1 MTDSLKNK
9 LSDLPTNPGVY
20 FHKDK
25 NGKIIYVGKA
35 AVLRNR
41 VRQYFQESRTR
52 DAKTEAL
59 VKDIVDIDWIEVET
73 EVDALFL
80 EAELIKRY
88 KPKYN
93 IDLRDDKS
101 DLYVRIDSKSDH
113 PTVSYTRRPLDD
125 GADYFGSFNSGYLV
139 KKAIKLLRKAFPFDY
154 KVSKSDRVSL
164 DYHIGLSPGLEENKT
179 TLVDYRSNL
188 SQLKRYLKGQR
199 VSVINDL
206 TKEMKQHAKT
216 NSFEE
221 AARCRNQIQA
231 LQSLRKQ
238 IVFSNEEFMDI
249 SKDQALSGLMDLLKL
264 QDIPRR
270 IEGYDISHQSG
281 TNNVAS
287 MVVFSNGLPDKTE
300 YKKFKM
306 HLQGND
312 DFGHMREVIGRRFSK
327 RNLTSWPKPDLLLI
341 DGGKGQL
348 SSAKSVLQELNID
361 IPAIGLAKRY
371 ETIIVP
377 AELGANIKESEISNA
392 RSQEYLE
399 IRLPES
405 SHIIKLLQRIRDE
418 SHRFAVSYHSSLKIK
433 AQTKNKLEEINGIGP
448 TTRKVLLRQFGS
460 YKKVMEASNSQLA
473 EVVGQA
479 KADLIK
485 VSKSP
490 AAIKTTK

>member
-1 MTDSLKNK
+1 
-9 LSDLPTNPGVY
+9 
-20 FHKDK
+20 
-25 NGKIIYVGKA
+25 
-35 AVLRNR
+35 
-41 VRQYFQESRTR
+41 
-52 DAKTEAL
+52 
-59 VKDIVDIDWIEVET
+59 
-73 EVDALFL
+73 
-80 EAELIKRY
+80 
-88 KPKYN
+88 
-93 IDLRDDKS
+93 
-101 DLYVRIDSKSDH
+101 
-113 PTVSYTRRPLDD
+113 
-125 GADYFGSFNSGYLV
+125 
-139 KKAIKLLRKAFPFDY
+139 
-154 KVSKSDRVSL
+154 L